1 MQVST
6 NDLYETSVLAKSQN
20 NLQSLLRDANSSK
33 SRRVANVS
41 NVVSGRRLVYCA
53 AVGILLPRGIALLV
67 WLRPRMS
74 TASNTA
80 GNVVGTNTN
89 WQAFEQQ
96 SREASISTTEE
107 RQEFDVST
115 YDSVKQHDTT
125 TIVITKQ
132 S

>member
-1 MQVST
+1 
-6 NDLYETSVLAKSQN
+6 
-20 NLQSLLRDANSSK
+20 
-33 SRRVANVS
+33 
-41 NVVSGRRLVYCA
+41 
-53 AVGILLPRGIALLV
+53 
-67 WLRPRMS
+67 MS

-96 SREASISTTEE
+96 SREASIPTTEE